1 MEKNTILCLLLPRR
15 YLDNS
20 GVMNSSTEAVWHLI
34 QATKTS
40 KLNAYLREVVF
51 MSSTSSLAENIPVFE
66 IKCRHD
72 VRASI
77 PVATT
82 DPRRGSFPA
91 IDASSSCLKMFLPA
105 WKHSSRDF
113 PSKLDDIIANEDI
126 LPYVL
131 YRMLTPGRAMCNVAR
146 GIVSRLDSR
155 VAHVFCIAVMES
167 LVKDVFGVL
176 ISYLP
181 EEVSFLTV
189 RRVCRYWHD
198 MVEHFLYERSY
209 KVS

>member
-1 MEKNTILCLLLPRR
+1 
-15 YLDNS
+15 
-20 GVMNSSTEAVWHLI
+20 
-34 QATKTS
+34 
-40 KLNAYLREVVF
+40 
-51 MSSTSSLAENIPVFE
+51 
-66 IKCRHD
+66 
-72 VRASI
+72 
-77 PVATT
+77 
-82 DPRRGSFPA
+82 
-91 IDASSSCLKMFLPA
+91 
-105 WKHSSRDF
+105 
-113 PSKLDDIIANEDI
+113 
-126 LPYVL
+126 
-131 YRMLTPGRAMCNVAR
+131 MCNVAR